1 MTDFSAHTCGIRYD
15 GAPPE
20 GCPDPG
26 AHRNYAIVPRRE
38 PPSGDLVRKG
48 ALAADRIGRDPDVAV
63 ACDDLARLADFGA
76 MAGVAEIVRERVR
89 QIEQL
94 GYTAERDDIEHTDG
108 WLMHEAVRLIQNA
121 GRRVAE
127 GISGA
132 EDIEEACREAGAL
145 LAAEADRLFR
155 MLTPGHVTIDVTP
168 DTSS

>member
-1 MTDFSAHTCGIRYD
+1 MTDLSAHTCGIRYD

-26 AHRNYAIVPRRE
+26 AHRNYAIVPRPGPAGE
-38 PPSGDLVRKG
+38 LVRKG
-48 ALAADRIGRDPDVAV
+48 ALAADRMSRDPDVAV
-63 ACDDLARLADFGA
+63 ACDVLARLADFGA
-76 MAGVAEIVRERVR
+76 MAGVAEIARARLR
-89 QIEQL
+89 QVQDL
-94 GYTAERDDIEHTDG
+94 GHSADRDDIEHTDG

-155 MLTPGHVTIDVTP
+155 MLTPETVTIVITP
-168 DTSS
+168 EAGS